1 MDGSRSDDAANCGGE
16 TKLELLATEGDGEV
30 ALPRKGHLKFTFWIE
45 SVWLH
50 AIGEKATR

>member
-1 MDGSRSDDAANCGGE
+1 MDGSRSDDAANCRGE

-30 ALPRKGHLKFTFWIE
+30 ALPREGHLKFTFWIE
-45 SVWLH
+45 SVRLH